1 MSMSGEKMRFLCFG
15 AGAIGTY
22 IGGSLALNGQ
32 EVVFVERPEI
42 AAALGQRGLRLTL
55 ADGEH
60 TVNSPR
66 MAASVEDALA
76 DGPFD
81 AAIFAVKSFDTAP
94 LLASLAGVID
104 RLPPF
109 LSLQNG
115 VENEL
120 RLSEVLGADR
130 VIPAT
135 VTSAVGRRDAGD
147 IALER
152 LRGVGIADTGPLA
165 KRIYA
170 AMQAAGLRPQLY
182 ASAQAMKWS
191 KLLTN
196 LVANATSAIMNMSPA
211 EIFSDPRLY
220 RVEVRQLRETLRVM
234 QAQDIP
240 VVNLP
245 GTPVKALAFGL
256 RWLPLALLQPLLKR
270 AAGSGRGGKM
280 PSFHIDL
287 YAGRPRSEVEFLNGA
302 VVRFGERLGV
312 PTPVN
317 RVLTDTLV
325 GMTAGRIPKESFA
338 GQPGRL
344 VDAVRAAEAVR

>member
-22 IGGSLALNGQ
+22 IGGSLALSGQ
-32 EVVFVERPEI
+32 EVVFIERPEI
-42 AAALGQRGLRLTL
+42 AAALAQRGLRLTL

-60 TVNSPR
+60 AVSSPR

-76 DGPFD
+76 TGPFD

-94 LLASLAGVID
+94 LLASLTGLID
-104 RLPPF
+104 HLPPF

-115 VENEL
+115 VENEV
-120 RLSEVLGADR
+120 RLSETLGAER

-152 LRGVGIADTGPLA
+152 LRGVGLADTGPLA
-165 KRIYA
+165 KRIFA
-170 AMQAAGLRPQLY
+170 AIQAAGLQPQLY
-182 ASAQAMKWS
+182 ASAPAMKWS

-220 RVEVRQLRETLRVM
+220 RLEVRQLRETLRVM
-234 QAQDIP
+234 QAQRIP

-256 RWLPLALLQPLLKR
+256 RWLPLPLLQPLLKR
-270 AAGSGRGGKM
+270 AAGGGRGGKM

-317 RVLTDTLV
+317 RVLTDTLM
-325 GMTAGRIPKESFA
+325 GMTTGRIPKEMFA
-338 GQPGRL
+338 GQPERF
-344 VDAVRAAEAVR
+344 VDAVRAAGAAQ